1 MTAPEVIQ
9 NPGVVQSAL
18 QGFQAGFTPILQAL
32 QFRRQLEVNRAQLAI
47 DKQRADTMEGFRSAE
62 AQKYQQDVADRAAQ
76 LDAATRAN
84 QIFTHLAQTGAFG
97 DPIAHAQDPTK
108 GTPDQ
113 QAITNALAGE
123 NGMVVNAFQQHL
135 ATYGQNLAGLAKAQQ
150 DKEQADAV
158 ARTNRINQAVDS
170 VQAKYQG
177 KNLTDPKL
185 QGQYLSDLATVSP
198 ATAQTAAT
206 AFQKQE
212 GDFAPIVGSNGEVYT
227 INKRNGT
234 VTRAGANVGPKGS
247 SGALTPQE
255 TQIAAQQAV
264 EAADRYIALV
274 RQDPS
279 AAIPSTPAAM
289 LQGSAGKSVAGVP
302 IGGLAPLGQRLMT
315 PNQQVAKQLQ
325 SQFIAAAT
333 TLMPKSRMSP
343 TIMNTLLGGYF
354 TPAGSSPEAR
364 AQALQSLL
372 SYRNQLASL
381 RDGKVVNMV
390 ALPGFKETAQAAAQ
404 ESQGGP
410 IGGADP
416 GAYLKP

>member
-9 NPGVVQSAL
+9 QPGGLQSAL
-18 QGFQAGFTPILQAL
+18 QGFQAGFTPILQAM
-32 QFRRQLEVNRAQLAI
+32 QFRRQLDVNRAQLAI

-62 AQKYQQDVADRAAQ
+62 AQRYQQDVADRAAQ

-177 KNLTDPKL
+177 KDLTNPKL

-212 GDFAPIVGSNGEVYT
+212 GDFAPVVGSNGEVYT
-227 INKRNGT
+227 INKRTGVVN
-234 VTRAGANVGPKGS
+234 RSGANVGPKGTM
-247 SGALTPQE
+247 GALTPQE
-255 TQIAAQQAV
+255 TAITAQQAV
-264 EAADRYIALV
+264 EAADGALALA
-274 RQDPS
+274 RQDPT
-279 AAIPSTPAAM
+279 AAVPSTAAAM
-289 LQGSAGKSVAGVP
+289 LQGTAGKSVAGVP
-302 IGGLAPLGQRLMT
+302 MGGVAPLAQRLMT
-315 PNQQVAKQLQ
+315 PNQQRFQQ
-325 SQFIAAAT
+325 YRNQFIVAAT
-333 TLMPKSRMSP
+333 ALMPKSRMSP
-343 TIMNTLLGGYF
+343 SIMNTILGGYF
-354 TPAGSSPEAR
+354 SPAGSSPEAR
-364 AQALQSLL
+364 SQALQSLL
-372 SYRNQLASL
+372 NYRNQLAQLAS
-381 RDGKVVNMV
+381 GKPVNMT
-390 ALPGFKETAQAAAQ
+390 ALPGFKETAQAAVQ
-404 ESQGGP
+404 DQSQP

-416 GAYLKP
+416 GSYLDKP